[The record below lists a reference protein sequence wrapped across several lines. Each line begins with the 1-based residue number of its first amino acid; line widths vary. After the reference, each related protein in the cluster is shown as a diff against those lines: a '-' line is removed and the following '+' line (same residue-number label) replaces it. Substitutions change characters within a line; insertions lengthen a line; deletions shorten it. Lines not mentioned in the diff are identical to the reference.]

1 MSEIATKTTWENHAI
16 NNPKQIEIAL
26 QFTEGQFSKLTKGLI
41 PQQMEDK
48 WFIFYE
54 NDWLYF
60 HRSWTGLGIYK
71 AQLLK
76 EKDGY
81 AIKEFWAE
89 RNQEKY
95 SSEDDRTDIENFSF
109 LIARGL
115 LGIDVPQIYSYRNIK
130 SEDDVINGWSNFGNM
145 LFTNNG
151 VDYSDKIKAAL
162 FGVATGDAVGVP
174 YEFSSR
180 EKMINNP
187 ATGMIG
193 YGTYNQPP
201 GTWSDD
207 SSLTFCLAEALASE
221 GYDLAKI
228 ASNFCMWKKNAYW
241 TAGNE
246 VFDIGIT
253 TSNAIHRLSGIL
265 EKGNL
270 EQLRDQK
277 NYGTEL
283 ENGNGSLMRI
293 IPLLFYINGKPIKE
307 QFEITWDVSS
317 LTHRHIRAAMSCL
330 IYLKLAEKILNG
342 NNKERSYTE
351 TRKEITDFWNEIDF
365 PPNERLHFK
374 RLIQEDI
381 RNTTI
386 DDLKSG
392 GYVIDVLESS
402 IWFFLN
408 KDSYKE
414 TVLSIINIG
423 HDTDTSAAI
432 AGGLA
437 GIYYGY
443 NGIPEE
449 WVKQIARKADIEN
462 LAKRLADKISGR

>member
-1 MSEIATKTTWENHAI
+1 MKPDVTHSE
-16 NNPKQIEIAL
+16 
-26 QFTEGQFSKLTKGLI
+26 
-41 PQQMEDK
+41 
-48 WFIFYE
+48 
-54 NDWLYF
+54 
-60 HRSWTGLGIYK
+60 
-71 AQLLK
+71 
-76 EKDGY
+76 
-81 AIKEFWAE
+81 
-89 RNQEKY
+89 
-95 SSEDDRTDIENFSF
+95 
-109 LIARGL
+109 
-115 LGIDVPQIYSYRNIK
+115 
-130 SEDDVINGWSNFGNM
+130 
-145 LFTNNG
+145 
-151 VDYSDKIKAAL
+151 KIKAAL
-162 FGVATGDAVGVP
+162 FGVAIGDAVGVP
-174 YEFSSR
+174 YEFSLR
-180 EKMINNP
+180 EKMINDP
-187 ATGMIG
+187 AIDMIG

-207 SSLTFCLAEALASE
+207 SSLSFCLAESLATE
-221 GYDLAKI
+221 GIDLAKI

-241 TAGNE
+241 AARNE

-253 TSNAIHRLSGIL
+253 TSNAIHRLSEIL

-270 EQLRDQK
+270 EELRNQK
-277 NYGTEL
+277 NYGTES

-293 IPLLFYINGKPIKE
+293 IPLLFYITGKPIKE
-307 QFEITWDVSS
+307 QFDITWDVSA

-330 IYLKLAEKILNG
+330 IYLKLAENILNS
-342 NNKERSYTE
+342 NTKERAYTE
-351 TRKEITDFWNEIDF
+351 TRKEISDFWNDIDF
-365 PPNERLHFK
+365 PPEERLHFK

-381 RNTTI
+381 RKTAI

-392 GYVIDVLESS
+392 GYVIEVLESS

-449 WVKQIARKADIEN
+449 WLKQIARKADIEN
-462 LAKRLADKISGR
+462 LANRLGDKIASP